1 MQQFEDAK
9 FDIVIDK
16 ACMDVLVCYGSG
28 DQSKEKNISR
38 MLSEIHRV
46 LTPTGTYFCISQQ
59 KEAQRKQYL
68 KNVDEY
74 NWTIEKKA
82 ILKPL
87 IGVRKPDYKDYKP
100 TGDDDRDKKY
110 CNFVYICQKKEKRV
124 KDSEAEDSESPEEKS
139 GYEDDQF
146 ENDNGDEEENTEEQ
160 KIQ

>member
-1 MQQFEDAK
+1 
-9 FDIVIDK
+9 
-16 ACMDVLVCYGSG
+16 
-28 DQSKEKNISR
+28 

-46 LTPTGTYFCISQQ
+46 LTPTGTYFCISHQ

-87 IGVRKPDYKDYKP
+87 IGTRKVDTKDFRP
-100 TGDDDRDKKY
+100 TGDDDQDKKM
-110 CNFVYICQKKEKRV
+110 CNFMYICQKQEKRV

-139 GYEDDQF
+139 RYEDDQF
-146 ENDNGDEEENTEEQ
+146 ENDDEEEKTGS
-160 KIQ
+160 